1 MTEGTPNL
9 GVTSYWTDADGN
21 VVYGP
26 NTPKEKVKTP
36 VAGAKMQKRTGE
48 KAEIVHYGRF
58 FCHEWEEIF
67 TTDCS
72 PAESVTNTAAMGKA
86 EENKELQVQTNEEKP
101 AAETKASDPKD
112 DDKQEAVDQPLSK
125 SSEQHANTISETPN
139 KAECI

>member
-26 NTPKEKVKTP
+26 NTPKEKVKT
-36 VAGAKMQKRTGE
+36 QKRTGE
-48 KAEIVHYGRF
+48 KTEIVHYGCF
-58 FCHEWEEIF
+58 FCHKWEEIF
-67 TTDCS
+67 ISDCS
-72 PAESVTNTAAMGKA
+72 PAESVTNTPPMRKA

-101 AAETKASDPKD
+101 AAETNASDPKD
-112 DDKQEAVDQPLSK
+112 DDKQEAVDQPLTSDQSK
-125 SSEQHANTISETPN
+125 TPEQHANTISKTSN